1 MPLDEKRPRSPVAS
15 PFLTA
20 HDREATRER
29 KRQALLLAAVRMFN
43 ERGYSSTSL
52 DEVAA
57 SLGVTKP
64 VIYHYLGNK
73 DRVLFEC
80 VRIGLEQLRD
90 AACQARAGGGSGLQ
104 RLTSFLQSYA
114 EIIMGDFGACVVRTD
129 DKELSPEIRVQFR
142 ALKREID
149 LTLRSMIEEAA
160 GDGTAQIEDSRMAG
174 FAIAGALNWAAQWHH
189 ADGPQSVQEAGAALV
204 RFLSAGI
211 ATRTVL

>member
-1 MPLDEKRPRSPVAS
+1 MPPDDKRPPSSLAS
-15 PFLTA
+15 PFPTA
-20 HDREATRER
+20 RDREATRER

-80 VRIGLEQLRD
+80 VRIGLEQLRE
-90 AACQARAGGGSGLQ
+90 AARQARAGGGSGLQ
-104 RLTSFLQSYA
+104 RLTAFLNSYA
-114 EIIMGDFGACVVRTD
+114 EIIMDDFGACVVRTD
-129 DKELSPEIRVQFR
+129 DKELSPEVRIQFR

-149 LTLRSMIEEAA
+149 LTLRGMIEEAA
-160 GDGTAQIEDSRMAG
+160 ADGTAQIEDSRMAA
-174 FAIAGALNWAAQWHH
+174 FAIAGALNWAAQWHR
-189 ADGPQSVQEAGAALV
+189 ADGLLSVQETGAVLV

-211 ATRTVL
+211 ATRP

>member
-1 MPLDEKRPRSPVAS
+1 MARD
-15 PFLTA
+15 
-20 HDREATRER
+20 R
-29 KRQALLLAAVRMFN
+29 KRQALLVAAVRMFN

-80 VRIGLEQLRD
+80 VRIGLDQLSD
-90 AACQARAGGGSGLQ
+90 AARQARDGGGTGLQ
-104 RLTSFLQSYA
+104 RLIAFLESYA

-129 DKELSPEIRVQFR
+129 DKELSPAIRVQFR

-149 LTLRSMIEEAA
+149 LTLRGMIEEAA
-160 GDGTAQIEDSRMAG
+160 ADGTAQIEDSRMAG
-174 FAIAGALNWAAQWHH
+174 FAIAGALNWAAQWRT
-189 ADGPQSVQEAGAALV
+189 ADGPLTTREIGASLV
-204 RFLSAGI
+204 RFLCAGI
-211 ATRTVL
+211 ETRPKK